1 MSLIHR
7 PLLLPDT
14 AINSTSLFAEDLEL
28 QPMLITLTN
37 KMDAAYP
44 LTSSILPAIPFLI
57 PIQALIDTAG
67 TFIGNIDN
75 AQIKLNSYTADTLF
89 MTQQDLISRLKLH
102 YTKQFVSQLYKI
114 IGSFNF
120 LGNPVGLA
128 ENLTSGVKAF
138 FYEPMQGIVKS
149 PQDFVAGIGR
159 GTKTLLMNT
168 AYGVLN
174 TVSKI
179 TSTIADGLASLTMSE
194 EYKNDRAAGK
204 GGILFG
210 MKEGITGVFKDT
222 KKGKE
227 KGGLVGA
234 IAGTGKGLLNL
245 VVKPVVGVVDQTTKL
260 FDNAKDITQVEKR
273 MSRCRE
279 PRYIYKDHC
288 LTSFNDYL
296 AKGQAMM
303 CECKANTVIPT
314 EEEYFIH
321 MMVDGQKTVLIVG
334 NSRFIWYDISSN
346 KINQVIKYKHLLE
359 IEQKQRAVLL
369 HCDNKQIISVILD
382 EEIASILPALQ
393 NRILRNET
401 SAVTNLIVRILMIM
415 NEPVSEDDRLLAE
428 LETINVNG
436 PSLLESVDSMKST
449 EEVKVKPRCQSFSK
463 EIIDGCMINQAEV
476 TTYHQGVE
484 ASKSILKSGNSYV
497 EYEILVT
504 ASEQHC
510 RWVVYRRYTQFK

>member
-75 AQIKLNSYTADTLF
+75 AQIKLNSFTADTLF

-194 EYKNDRAAGK
+194 EYKNDRAA
-204 GGILFG
+204 
-210 MKEGITGVFKDT
+210 
-222 KKGKE
+222 
-227 KGGLVGA
+227 
-234 IAGTGKGLLNL
+234 GKGLLNL